1 MGSISKIKRTGLVAI
16 GNAIASIEHR
26 NLAGQIASYKREFKI
41 ARIWQMITDRVCL
54 YLERLVSCIG
64 LRSSLHLGTEHS
76 VNMVYDSFKLEVK

>member
-41 ARIWQMITDRVCL
+41 ARIWQMITDSLFIFGKASIL
-54 YLERLVSCIG
+54 YWTPQLSPSR
-64 LRSSLHLGTEHS
+64 
-76 VNMVYDSFKLEVK
+76 Y